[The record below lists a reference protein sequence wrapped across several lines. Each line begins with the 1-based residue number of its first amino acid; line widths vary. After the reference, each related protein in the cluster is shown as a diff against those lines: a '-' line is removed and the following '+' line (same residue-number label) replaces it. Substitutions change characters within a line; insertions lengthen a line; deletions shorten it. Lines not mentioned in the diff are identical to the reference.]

1 MQEIMDSAPKISA
14 HAYLALMGVSA
25 VVCAL
30 VAGNAAQDALA
41 LLQSA
46 QSARI
51 PDQTKVCRG
60 ILTLVASGI
69 FTCLSYSCVT
79 SFVKAYR
86 K

>member
-14 HAYLALMGVSA
+14 RTYLALMGVSA

-30 VAGNAAQDALA
+30 VAGNSAQDAFT
-41 LLQSA
+41 LLQTT
-46 QSARI
+46 QSVRM
-51 PDQTKVCRG
+51 PDQAKLCRG

-79 SFVKAYR
+79 SFVQAYR